1 MDVFGVGAEAGEWRH
16 YYAVGEGGF
25 PHFDGIE

>member
-1 MDVFGVGAEAGEWRH
+1 MYVFGVGAETGEGRH

-25 PHFDGIE
+25 AHFDGIE